1 MPPLMRSSA
10 APVGRGNEGNGKQL
24 TVNSTIAALIPFI
37 IVLVAFQVYCLLDLY
52 RANQVR
58 YFPKWLW
65 VIICFLSVPI
75 GGIVYLVFGR
85 ER

>member
-1 MPPLMRSSA
+1 
-10 APVGRGNEGNGKQL
+10 
-24 TVNSTIAALIPFI
+24 VNSTIAALIPFI

-52 RANQVR
+52 RVDQVR